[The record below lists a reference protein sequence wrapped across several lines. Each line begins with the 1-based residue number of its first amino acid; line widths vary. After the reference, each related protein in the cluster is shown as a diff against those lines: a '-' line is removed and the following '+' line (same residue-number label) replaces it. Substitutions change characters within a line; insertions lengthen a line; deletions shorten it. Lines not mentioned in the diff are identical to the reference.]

1 MSSDYQPAGI
11 GFHLSDYDYVL
22 PQEMIASEP
31 LKERAAAKLL
41 YVPRSG
47 EFFSHH
53 VFSEITGMLKAGD
66 VLVLNNTKV
75 IPARLLGLR
84 EGTGGKIEMLLLR
97 KIEGLR
103 WEALLRPSGR
113 LPEGAEVHFSQGD
126 TLLKARLMDSPREGS
141 GMREVLFLDDDAHA
155 KIWQLGH
162 MPLPPYIERSDTPA
176 DREMY
181 QTVFAAHEGAVAA
194 PTAGL
199 HFDEPLLAELRAQ
212 GVEIVYITLH
222 TGYGTFQPVSAEDVR
237 QHKMFFESY
246 HIEEAAAQALN
257 RAREEGRRIVACGTT
272 SVRTLESAVDADGVI
287 QAGSGET
294 DIFIY
299 PSFQFKVVSGL
310 ITNFHLPKSTLLML
324 VSAFA
329 GYDRMMAAYREA
341 ILHQYRFYSYGDAM
355 VIL

>member
-1 MSSDYQPAGI
+1 MSADRPSSET

-22 PQEMIASEP
+22 PQDRIASEP

-41 YVPRSG
+41 RVNRQSG
-47 EFFSHH
+47 GLSHH
-53 VFSEITGMLKAGD
+53 TFSDIGAFLKPGD

-75 IPARLLGLR
+75 IPARLLGVR
-84 EGTGGKIEMLLLR
+84 DGTGGKIEMLLLR

-113 LPEGAEVHFSQGD
+113 LPEGSEVHFSQGD
-126 TLLKARLMDSPREGS
+126 TLLKARLMDAPREGS
-141 GMREVLFLDDDAHA
+141 GMREVLFLDDDAHD

-162 MPLPPYIERSDTPA
+162 IPLPPYIERSDTPA

-199 HFDEPLLAELRAQ
+199 HFDQPLLEKLASQ
-212 GVEIVYITLH
+212 GVEIIYITLH

-246 HIEEAAAQALN
+246 HIDQTAAEALN
-257 RAREEGRRIVACGTT
+257 RARDEGRRIVACGTT
-272 SVRTLESAVDADGVI
+272 SVRTLESAVSEDGRI
-287 QAGSGET
+287 RAGSGET

-299 PSFQFKVVSGL
+299 PTFQFRVVDGL

-329 GYDRMMAAYREA
+329 GYERIMAAYREA
-341 ILHQYRFYSYGDAM
+341 IQHGYRFYSYGDAM